1 MSVSF
6 FAEPHHLTKLH
17 KEAQRWVDAGLRCA
31 RVWCAGGST
40 GEEPYTLAI
49 VLADVLRGTPVDFR
63 VLATD
68 TSRRAL
74 AFAAQGRY
82 PVSRLEQVPPELRA
96 RYFEPDAAADGAER
110 VVSELRRRVIFKR
123 LDLTR
128 ARLPLRGGLNAV
140 FCERA
145 LWDLQALER
154 QRVSAEV
161 ERLIAPDGLLVGVEG
176 SGVIAVG
183 AAVPLTGVA

>member
-6 FAEPHHLTKLH
+6 FAEPSYLTKLA
-17 KEAQRWVDAGLRCA
+17 KEAQGWVEAGTRCA
-31 RVWCAGGST
+31 RVWCAGATT
-40 GEEPYTLAI
+40 GEEAYTLAI
-49 VLADVLRGTPVDFR
+49 VLAEVLRGTAVDFR

-96 RYFEPDAAADGAER
+96 RYFEPDLAAAGAER
-110 VVSELRRRVIFKR
+110 VVADVRRRVVFKR

-128 ARLPLRGGLNAV
+128 ARLPLRGGLNVVVCAHS
-140 FCERA
+140 
-145 LWDLQALER
+145 LWDLQRLER
-154 QRVSAEV
+154 QRVFAEI
-161 ERLIAPDGLLVGVEG
+161 ERLLAPQGLLIGAEG
-176 SGVIAVG
+176 SGVMAVG
-183 AAVPLTGVA
+183 PAVRLTGVA